1 MANKQKKILIVEDS
15 KTISTVLIEVLKS
28 EGFEVFWANNG
39 VDGIRLAKM
48 KKPDLILLD
57 LLLPKLN
64 GYEVCNAIKRDNITR
79 HINILVI
86 STLDDTEHIEKAKLC
101 GAKNFMKKPYD
112 LQALLTEIKRLIE
125 AAS

>member
-1 MANKQKKILIVEDS
+1 MDKQKKILIVEDS
-15 KTISTVLIEVLKS
+15 RTISTVLIEVLKS
-28 EGFEVFWANNG
+28 EGFEVFWADNG
-39 VDGIRLAKM
+39 VEGIRLAKM

-79 HINILVI
+79 HIKILVI
-86 STLDDTEHIEKAKLC
+86 STLDDKEHVEKAKLC

-112 LQALLTEIKRLIE
+112 LQALLTEIKKLTE
-125 AAS
+125 TAF